1 LKTNHIYALVAILL
15 LVSCGESVPERPIQA
30 GRVIDFTG
38 TLTFTSSTGD
48 SITTIRIAIA
58 GSDDERSAGLMDVRS
73 LGALDGMLFL
83 FDRQEPL
90 SFWMANTPLSLDM
103 YFVNQDFEIVRIHT
117 GTTPFSR
124 QSYSSDIPARYVVE
138 VNAGFTLTHDLKE
151 GDRIRIHD

>member
-1 LKTNHIYALVAILL
+1 MKTNHICALVAILL
-15 LVSCGESVPERPIQA
+15 IVSCQETVPERPVQP
-30 GRVIDFTG
+30 GRVIEFTG
-38 TLTFTSSTGD
+38 ALSFTSSSGD
-48 SITTIRIAIA
+48 SITTIRVAIA
-58 GSDDERSAGLMDVRS
+58 DSEDERSAGLMDVRS
-73 LGALDGMLFL
+73 LAASDGMLFI

-103 YFVNQDFEIVRIHT
+103 YFVNEAFEIVRIHT

-124 QSYSSDIPARYVVE
+124 QSYASELPARYVVE

>member
-1 LKTNHIYALVAILL
+1 MKTNHIYALVAILMI
-15 LVSCGESVPERPIQA
+15 VSCQESVPERPVQT
-30 GRVIDFTG
+30 GRIIDFPSG
-38 TLTFTSSTGD
+38 LTFTSSEGD

-58 GSDDERSAGLMDVRS
+58 DSDEERSAGLMDVRS
-73 LGALDGMLFL
+73 LGASEGMLFI

-103 YFVNQDFEIVRIHT
+103 YFVNDDFEIVRIHT
-117 GTTPFSR
+117 GTSPFSR
-124 QSYSSDIPARYVVE
+124 QSYSSELPARYVVE

>member
-1 LKTNHIYALVAILL
+1 LKTNHIYALVAILWF
-15 LVSCGESVPERPIQA
+15 VSCHETAPERPVQT
-30 GRVIDFTG
+30 GRILEFTDQ
-38 TLTFTSSTGD
+38 LSFASSTGD

-58 GSDDERSAGLMDVRS
+58 DSEDERSAGLMDVRS
-73 LGALDGMLFL
+73 LGALDGMLFI

-103 YFVNQDFEIVRIHT
+103 YFVNEDFEIVRIHS

-124 QSYSSDIPARYVVE
+124 QSYASELPARYVVE